1 MSKKVKEKGKKK
13 MQRMVLFETTNSQ
26 QRPGGAMYK
35 VDVNKTNVKVRGGIF
50 MQIDCALWPSQ
61 CHFR

>member
-1 MSKKVKEKGKKK
+1 